1 MVEVEKAPV
10 LDTTKDKKE
19 EATEGQDDMEIDDS
33 HHVSEADPIQ
43 DARVT
48 PSFCFRLS

>member
-33 HHVSEADPIQ
+33 HHVSQADQIQ
-43 DARVT
+43 GSLVT